1 MKEIRKII
9 SQYDKMDWT
18 EQKAALA
25 TVVSV
30 EESAY
35 RRIGAR
41 MFVQSS
47 GDWIGGISGG
57 CLEGDALKRAQIA
70 IHKESPSIVVYD
82 TMEDDA
88 HQIGVGLGCNGRIE
102 VLFTPIDP
110 EAEDNPIE
118 VLKSIIHSRE
128 PHILYQLIAD
138 KAGSDTMGKVFL
150 EKDYSILSAELQ
162 LDPAQ
167 LSKCSQAVHE
177 KKKSKVYPLTAADGQ
192 DYVILVEYLR
202 PEVQLI
208 LIGDNYDVN
217 AFVGIAD
224 ELGWQIHVVGLLRK
238 IGKAVFEKA
247 KQVLPYDHI
256 AKIKIDEYS
265 AVVLMSHDYHWDKQ
279 MLKHFMQYEPAY
291 VGMLGPKKRMIKM
304 QNELSEDGSEISL
317 DDLPYFHSPVGLDIG
332 AESPE
337 EIALSIT
344 AEIVAVFRSRSGTHL
359 KYREGTIHERD
370 VST

>member
-1 MKEIRKII
+1 MKEIRNII
-9 SQYDKMDWT
+9 HQYDSMDWT

-47 GDWIGGISGG
+47 GVWIGGISGG
-57 CLEGDALKRAQIA
+57 CLEGDALKRAQMA
-70 IHKESPSIVVYD
+70 IHKDRPTIVVYD

-102 VLFTPIDP
+102 VLFTPINR
-110 EAEDNPIE
+110 EATDNPIE
-118 VLKSIIHSRE
+118 ILRKIIHRRE
-128 PHILYQLIAD
+128 PHILFQLIAD
-138 KAGSDTMGKVFL
+138 HSGKHVLGKVFL
-150 EKDYSILSAELQ
+150 DKDQSGLSNLLQ
-162 LDPAQ
+162 LEP
-167 LSKCSQAVHE
+167 SKLQDYSQAVME
-177 KKKSKVYPLTAADGQ
+177 KGKSKVYTTTAIDGQ
-192 DYVILVEYLR
+192 EYVILVEYLR
-202 PEVQLI
+202 PEVQLV

-224 ELGWQIHVVGLLRK
+224 ELGWQIHVVGLIRK

-247 KQVLPYDHI
+247 HQVLPYEQVSD
-256 AKIKIDEYS
+256 IKIDKHS
-265 AVVLMSHDYHWDKQ
+265 AVVLMSHDYHWDMQ
-279 MLKHFMQYEPAY
+279 MLKHFMQHEVGY
-291 VGMLGPKKRMIKM
+291 VGMLGPRKRMMKM
-304 QNELSEDGSEISL
+304 QHELTTDHPTL
-317 DDLPYFHSPVGLDIG
+317 DLENLSHFYSPVGLDLG

-344 AEIVAVFRSRSGTHL
+344 AEIVAVFRNRSGTHL
-359 KYREGTIHERD
+359 KFREGTIHEREL
-370 VST
+370 